1 MKKYFIIWTMA
12 SAVIMLVLPWLA
24 SAFVKGDAGMAVC
37 FLLFFA
43 VNPLYSVFIGIFSG
57 KRIRTLWSLPV
68 ISALFFLLGTWTF
81 FDMGERAF
89 LLYAGAYLSLGMLSM
104 LISAFVLQK
113 RR

>member
-1 MKKYFIIWTMA
+1 MKKYFISWTVA

-24 SAFVKGDAGMAVC
+24 SAFVKGDVGMAVC

-43 VNPLYSVFIGIFSG
+43 VNPLYSVLVGIFAG
-57 KRIRTLWSLPV
+57 KWIKALWSLPV
-68 ISALFFLLGTWTF
+68 ISALLFLLGTWAF

-89 LLYAGAYLSLGMLSM
+89 LLYAGVYLVLGMLSM
-104 LISAFVLQK
+104 LISALVQK